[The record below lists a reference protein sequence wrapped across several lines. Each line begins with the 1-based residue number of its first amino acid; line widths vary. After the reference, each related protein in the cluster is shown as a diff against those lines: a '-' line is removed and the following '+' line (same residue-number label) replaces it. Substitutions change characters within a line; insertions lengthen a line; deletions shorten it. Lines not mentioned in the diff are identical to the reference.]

1 MALNEQSSIRLL
13 VCTPDSES
21 ADAVRAAAEKLE
33 AFIQPV
39 RCFQTL
45 FSLES
50 YLADTV
56 RGSAEIVVL
65 SADFPELKSF
75 EAAVRLW
82 KMFPHL
88 LILFTSADL
97 NKTVPLLFTET
108 RPYAPFGLLRVP
120 FGSGE
125 LQKNLEQAVEAVSL
139 NIPRCFILKTQFGL
153 ASVRFSRILY
163 AESEKRIVHI
173 YLTNGLQYDSYIKM
187 DVLEQA
193 MPQNFMRIH
202 QSFLVNLD
210 YAQMIS
216 DNNLVLSNSRTLP
229 ISRNYKASLKERLFM
244 LKGC

>member
-1 MALNEQSSIRLL
+1 MMLNEQSSMRLL
-13 VCTPDSES
+13 ICEPDS
-21 ADAVRAAAEKLE
+21 DAAEHVQAAAGKLE
-33 AFIQPV
+33 AFIQPI

-56 RGSAEIVVL
+56 RGSAEVVVL
-65 SADFPELKSF
+65 SADFPEHKSY
-75 EAAVRLW
+75 ETAVRLW

-88 LILFTSADL
+88 LILFTASDL
-97 NKTVPLLFTET
+97 SKTVPLLFTET
-108 RPYAPFGLLRVP
+108 RPYTPFGLLQVP
-120 FGSGE
+120 FDDSA
-125 LQKNLEQAVEAVSL
+125 LTKNLEQAIEAVSL

-187 DVLEQA
+187 DVLEEA

-202 QSFLVNLD
+202 QSFLFNLD

-216 DNNLVLSNSRTLP
+216 DNNLVLSNSKSLP
-229 ISRNYKASLKERLFM
+229 ISRNYKSTLKERLFT